1 MELNN
6 DDRRTLLDN
15 SIERVINTAREVAL
29 HSTHDDAGMS
39 YDDMGWCKP
48 VMVKL
53 WNEARN
59 QAFIQAQR
67 DEAKRQVYAQ
77 LWGAL
82 KLPFTDAL
90 PIVKRFVD
98 VDLSV
103 MFDPRLTKWCADNAK
118 AIQASAEYKPP
129 YPRSK

>member
-1 MELNN
+1 MDLNK

-29 HSTHDDAGMS
+29 HSTHENAGMS

-59 QAFIQAQR
+59 AAFIIEQR
-67 DEAKRQVYAQ
+67 DDARRLVLLQ
-77 LWGAL
+77 LYGAL
-82 KLPFTDAL
+82 SLPFDQAL
-90 PIVKRFVD
+90 PIVKRFINADFKLV
-98 VDLSV
+98 
-103 MFDPRLTKWCADNAK
+103 FDPRVAQWCADNGD
-118 AIQASAEYKPP
+118 AIQADHEASNPKGK
-129 YPRSK
+129 R

>member
-1 MELNN
+1 MDLDK
-6 DDRRTLLDN
+6 DDRRTLLEN

-29 HSTHDDAGMS
+29 HSTHENAGMS

-59 QAFIQAQR
+59 EAFIQMQR
-67 DEAKRQVYAQ
+67 DKAKEAVYEQ

-82 KLPFTDAL
+82 KLPLDQAIPVARKFANADFN
-90 PIVKRFVD
+90 IVFDKRFV
-98 VDLSV
+98 
-103 MFDPRLTKWCADNAK
+103 KWCTDNAA
-118 AIQASAEYKPP
+118 AIQAYVKANPEGNS
-129 YPRSK
+129 